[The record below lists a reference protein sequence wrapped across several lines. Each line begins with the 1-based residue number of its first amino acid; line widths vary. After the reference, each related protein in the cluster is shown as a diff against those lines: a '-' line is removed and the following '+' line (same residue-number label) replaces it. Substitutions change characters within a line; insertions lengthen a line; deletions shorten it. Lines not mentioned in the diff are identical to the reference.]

1 MAVGPVGQIHI
12 SVTDLDRSIAF
23 YRDTLGIPFLFRVP
37 GQPMAFFQSG
47 DVRLYLGHPESPEF
61 HSNALLYFT
70 VDDIDAEYAR
80 LTEAGVPMGDP
91 PHLIHK
97 TADTELWM
105 TFFTD
110 PDGQHLALMQNRPSA
125 SIHA

>member
-1 MAVGPVGQIHI
+1 MAVGPVGQIHL
-12 SVTDLDRSIAF
+12 SVTDVDRSIDF
-23 YRDTLGIPFLFRVP
+23 YRDILGIPFLFRAP
-37 GQPMAFFQSG
+37 CQPMAFFQSG

-70 VDDIDAEYAR
+70 VDDIDVEYAR
-80 LTEAGVPMGDP
+80 LATAGVPMGEP

-97 TADTELWM
+97 TADNELWM

-110 PDGQHLALMQNRPSA
+110 PDGQHLALMQNRPGA
-125 SIHA
+125 PVHA